1 MYAGNLN
8 LTMIPLILL
17 IIIFLVGLG
26 MIFYGT
32 TKKGRIITVLVIASV
47 FIGIFCLGYFVRC
60 GEDKA
65 YTKDPYD
72 YNRQETDYETD
83 SEYYLRQR
91 AATEEEYLVAKGYTV
106 SVSFGSYSIFDEQF
120 NVEYGSVKGYLY
132 AYNDYNTIHIYYF
145 EDEMV
150 AQTAYDNIDDAYNYT
165 VKGNEIFAG
174 DTSGLFDLS

>member
-1 MYAGNLN
+1 MYVGNLS
-8 LTMIPLILL
+8 LGMVVIPL

-60 GEDKA
+60 GANEEYK
-65 YTKDPYD
+65 KDP
-72 YNRQETDYETD
+72 D

-132 AYNDYNTIHIYYF
+132 AYNDYNAIHIYYF

-150 AQTAYDNIDDAYNYT
+150 AQTAYDNIDDADDYT